1 MKIEEDAQGI
11 DSLGDWRDSLRL
23 HFPEPTRT
31 EVRERAV
38 RVSCRIRFLPE
49 TTMEPKDLY
58 MLVRT
63 TGPKHVVL
71 LPTADEFVTGDVLT
85 KQFQHSNLDGALHPK
100 IHVLMPSDPMLELA
114 LRVPKRR
121 LQFSSEVWPKL
132 SFFKTLDGVRVARV
146 RTVLNAELAS
156 ERGIVELGAC
166 GKSSGP
172 R

>member
-1 MKIEEDAQGI
+1 MKLEEEAHGM
-11 DSLGDWRDSLRL
+11 DSLGDWRDALRL

-63 TGPKHVVL
+63 TGPRHVVL
-71 LPTADEFVTGDVLT
+71 LPTADEFVTAQVLT
-85 KQFQHSNLDGALHPK
+85 KQLEHSNLDGAPLPR
-100 IHVLMPSDPMLELA
+100 IHALTPTDPMLELA

-121 LQFSSEVWPKL
+121 LQFSSEAWPKL
-132 SFFKTLDGVRVARV
+132 SFFRTLDGVRVARV
-146 RTVLNAELAS
+146 RCAANADLAADRGLLEL
-156 ERGIVELGAC
+156 
-166 GKSSGP
+166 
-172 R
+172 